1 MENNIFDDINFM
13 KDVHSYASVHLHETK
28 NNAIIIVTFCGLT
41 ILFSLGLLI
50 RTFKIK
56 EKGFFLLVI
65 TLIIIGLVGNAATSV
80 L

>member
-1 MENNIFDDINFM
+1 MENNIFDDLILM
-13 KDVHSYASVHLHETK
+13 KKVHSYANDHLRETR

-50 RTFKIK
+50 KTFKIK

-65 TLIIIGLVGNAATSV
+65 TLIILGLVGNAATSV